1 VPITLATQLTRNVKV
16 GRRTVVQ
23 RIIVQVPRINGA
35 FAAIAVR
42 NFDALGRGRTTI
54 RVTDLRTGAPV
65 FASRTTAGA
74 GSARD
79 WNITDLAVS
88 SDGRGAWIS
97 VYRKAPSQSQVFI
110 HGFSGDQP
118 IDSGLIDPFSLE
130 VVETPNEAG
139 GIDADINYTKNGG
152 TQPGN
157 SGLG

>member
-1 VPITLATQLTRNVKV
+1 M
-16 GRRTVVQ
+16 VQ
-23 RIIVQVPRINGA
+23 RISVQVPRINGA

-42 NFDALGRGRTTI
+42 NFDGLGRGRTTI

-65 FASRTTAGA
+65 FASRKTAGS

-79 WNITDLAVS
+79 WNITDLVVS

-110 HGFSGDQP
+110 RGFSGDQP

-139 GIDADINYTKNGG
+139 GIDAGINYTKNGG
-152 TQPGN
+152 AEAGN